1 MKTCIKWL
9 LFCGLILFVAAG
21 LFIAKNYFGC
31 FSCCTKLWSPQSE
44 LTFAMI
50 KPDAVQAKNSG
61 KIIDRIES
69 EGFEITAM
77 KKVTLT
83 QKQAEE
89 FYAEHKGKKF
99 FAELVS
105 FMTSGP
111 VVLMALSK
119 ENAIKAWRELMGST
133 NPEQAAPETLRKL
146 YGASMSTNAVHGSD
160 APESAAREIKLMF
173 PELGK

>member
-1 MKTCIKWL
+1 MKTCTKWL
-9 LFCGLILFVAAG
+9 LASGLVLLVAAG
-21 LFIAKNYFGC
+21 LFVAKNYFGC
-31 FSCCTKLWSPQSE
+31 FSCCTKLWPTQSE
-44 LTFAMI
+44 QTFAMI
-50 KPDAVQAKNSG
+50 KPDAVAAKNSG

-69 EGFEITAM
+69 EGFEIIAM
-77 KKVTLT
+77 KKVTLS

-89 FYAEHKGKKF
+89 FYAEHNGKKF

-111 VVLMALSK
+111 VILMTLSK

-160 APESAAREIKLMF
+160 APESAAREIRLMF
-173 PELGK
+173 PDLGQ

>member
-1 MKTCIKWL
+1 MKTIIKQLIFGGLALCIT
-9 LFCGLILFVAAG
+9 AG
-21 LFIAKNYFGC
+21 LFVGKNYFDEL
-31 FSCCTKLWSPQSE
+31 SCCTKLWKNKTEQ
-44 LTFAMI
+44 TFAII
-50 KPDAVQAKNSG
+50 KPDAILAKNSG

-69 EGFEITAM
+69 EGFEIVAM

-99 FAELVS
+99 FTDLVS

-111 VVLMALSK
+111 VVLMVLSK

-133 NPEQAAPETLRKL
+133 NPEHAAAETLRKL

-173 PELGK
+173 PELG